1 VVRLL
6 RLSGA
11 AYDEGRDS
19 DSSDHETDKAEDDA
33 KDDDDDFS
41 PEDFAILLGFQ
52 ERSLRHYFREKQ
64 PDPKGLRTP
73 PSVGHMIIFEAIGA
87 ILMDQRSIM
96 DSSYTDRSLCYY
108 AAHNWMSHWL
118 EIDPEELT
126 KDQLA
131 VVVETLYSILS
142 NRNAALK
149 TIEEYSRWS
158 ETPSIFGATEEDQAK
173 ALERLQKWSVQA
185 TRLGSPSLT
194 ATTLEWLRPFVRN
207 PRIIYIKTAESHV
220 SNWFLN
226 AYSDWWAGKSFR
238 FAHRALELG
247 KDLVQQQEQLRD
259 YFAEREKEK
268 QTEFTE
274 NSVLVVSKAF
284 WQMQMTMTAQ
294 CYKSIGMAMKSL
306 DHHEASLKQFDLG
319 MENCDNDHDRLQ
331 MYSAMADA
339 LWSLTTAAENSAR
352 DERAEAS
359 EKDGRSVKANAEHG
373 GDADATTGEAKTDT
387 TKGEDKSKVD
397 HEEEKMKWAQKTC
410 DALAKAVELKITFSE
425 APDKD
430 MQIKRVLAETYM
442 LRATAEVMLGT
453 TDNVLRYFQDA
464 SNIPLK
470 DNDVY
475 LWEAVTRLASKD
487 AWTII
492 IDLVRSMERKYRAWF
507 AWGVAWGLYSD
518 ARDAFWRAGKE
529 TGELQFVAD
538 VYTEGIKAVAGRFE
552 MTYATELVLPL
563 GEFYR
568 TVVGGTEGRSVA
580 KPLFHQVIN
589 TSNRPSE
596 ITDATFRLADI
607 LSEEFRTTLSPAK
620 KTSAHA
626 EMKLL
631 VARMRESMGKE
642 FDPTQ
647 SQTTIPLAL
656 MNRKLAAVDF
666 QSGLDATFK
675 GCVAALQDDNSWNDC
690 ISFRTLAKVL
700 ACMGL
705 DFEAEVAA
713 TCQLYIIDLEVHK
726 RENSVVE
733 EKDDSKDKGDSEK
746 QDKDG
751 GGNDGAKDN
760 AADGEKS
767 KSGETAKVTESD
779 GVFTMAEIN
788 GVKEETDVKIDGLI
802 EANGSKEPTS
812 IDDILDGDKKTATP
826 SADDAKAEPAEGK
839 TEIDE
844 DLDPVHG
851 RLTCNG
857 CQKTVRDWCHGA
869 MYLCYY
875 CTELN
880 LCEECYDKKAARE
893 KGDLPADWRAICQKG
908 HRHIRAPVKGW
919 KGVRDGVLRFEDR
932 ELRFKDWYVLFSPSP
947 ILGVFFTS

>member
-1 VVRLL
+1 
-6 RLSGA
+6 
-11 AYDEGRDS
+11 
-19 DSSDHETDKAEDDA
+19 
-33 KDDDDDFS
+33 
-41 PEDFAILLGFQ
+41 
-52 ERSLRHYFREKQ
+52 
-64 PDPKGLRTP
+64 
-73 PSVGHMIIFEAIGA
+73 MIIFEAIGA

-96 DSSYTDRSLCYY
+96 DSSYTDQSLCSY

-126 KDQLA
+126 KDQLV

-149 TIEEYSRWS
+149 TIEEYSGWS
-158 ETPSIFGATEEDQAK
+158 DPLSIFGATEEDQAK
-173 ALERLQKWSVQA
+173 ALEHLQKWSLQA
-185 TRLGSPSLT
+185 TRLSSPSLT
-194 ATTLEWLRPFVRN
+194 VTTLEWLRPFVRN

-226 AYSDWWAGKSFR
+226 AYSDWWAEKSFR
-238 FAHRALELG
+238 FAHCALELG
-247 KDLVQQQEQLRD
+247 KDLIPQQLEQLRE

-268 QTEFTE
+268 QTEYTE
-274 NSVLVVSKAF
+274 NSVLAVSTAF

-306 DHHEASLKQFDLG
+306 DHHEASLKQFNLG
-319 MENCDNDHDRLQ
+319 MEICDNDHDRLQ
-331 MYSAMADA
+331 IYSAMADA
-339 LWSLTTAAENSAR
+339 LWSLTTAAENAAR
-352 DERAEAS
+352 NARAETW
-359 EKDGRSVKANAEHG
+359 EKDGQSMKANAEHG
-373 GDADATTGEAKTDT
+373 GVAHATMEKAKTDT
-387 TKGEDKSKVD
+387 TKGQDPSKVD

-425 APDKD
+425 APDQD
-430 MQIKRVLAETYM
+430 MQIKRVLVETYM
-442 LRATAEVMLGT
+442 RRATAEVMLGT

-470 DNDVY
+470 DNYVD
-475 LWEAVTRLASKD
+475 LEEAVTRLASKD

-492 IDLVRSMERKYRAWF
+492 IDLVWSMERKYRVWF
-507 AWGVAWGLYSD
+507 AWGLYGD

-538 VYTEGIKAVAGRFE
+538 VYTEGIKAIAGRFK
-552 MTYATELVLPL
+552 MTYATELILSL

-589 TSNRPSE
+589 MSNRPSE

-607 LSEEFRTTLSPAK
+607 LTEDFRTTLSPAK

-675 GCVAALQDDNSWNDC
+675 GCVAALQDENSWNDC

-726 RENSVVE
+726 RENCVVE

-751 GGNDGAKDN
+751 GGNDGAKDKA

-767 KSGETAKVTESD
+767 KSGKTAKITESD

-788 GVKEETDVKIDGLI
+788 GVKEETDVKIDSLI
-802 EANGSKEPTS
+802 EANGSKQPAS

-826 SADDAKAEPAEGK
+826 SADDAKAKPAEVK
-839 TEIDE
+839 AEIDE
-844 DLDPVHG
+844 DLDPVNG

-857 CQKTVRDWCHGA
+857 CQKTVRDWHHGA

-880 LCEECYDKKAARE
+880 LCEECYHKKAARE

-919 KGVRDGVLRFEDR
+919 KGVRDGVLRFDDR
-932 ELRFKDWYVLFSPSP
+932 EVRFKDW
-947 ILGVFFTS
+947 LGVLSEKTWVDAWDRFWSEEIQE